1 LLIFGWQ
8 VFERR
13 CFYYLPQTSNDVL
26 RSHSKDGIYA
36 EKVQIKMVL
45 THNELLT
52 YNELLSNLFTCV
64 EDFKAIVAYNGQKL
78 TLSQSFAL
86 LSCCRELFSLGAT
99 TSRQIKDAT
108 TEERSSS
115 GSAQSDSGSERAE
128 EDRSPQESSSTS
140 PTA

>member
-1 LLIFGWQ
+1 
-8 VFERR
+8 
-13 CFYYLPQTSNDVL
+13 
-26 RSHSKDGIYA
+26 
-36 EKVQIKMVL
+36 MVL

-78 TLSQSFAL
+78 TVSQSFAL
-86 LSCCRELFSLGAT
+86 LSCCRELFSL
-99 TSRQIKDAT
+99 
-108 TEERSSS
+108 
-115 GSAQSDSGSERAE
+115 SGSERAE